1 MDDPRNTVEFD
12 DVRNTVEFSVRS
24 ASYIQDPYSAYELL
38 RERDPVHFSRD
49 GYWFLTKYEDV
60 SAGLKDPRLRNA
72 PAPSSLLNRKNLG
85 KYVAADVASRLIAFL
100 DPPDH
105 FIPRQIISSSFQNF
119 LKKKTQAMEIVARRQ

>member
-60 SAGLKDPRLRNA
+60 SAGLEDPRLRNA
-72 PAPSSLLNRKNLG
+72 PAPSPLLNRKKLG
-85 KYVAADVASRLIAFL
+85 KYLAANVANRLLAFL
-100 DPPDH
+100 DPPRPLT
-105 FIPRQIISSSFQNF
+105 PRRIISS
-119 LKKKTQAMEIVARRQ
+119 